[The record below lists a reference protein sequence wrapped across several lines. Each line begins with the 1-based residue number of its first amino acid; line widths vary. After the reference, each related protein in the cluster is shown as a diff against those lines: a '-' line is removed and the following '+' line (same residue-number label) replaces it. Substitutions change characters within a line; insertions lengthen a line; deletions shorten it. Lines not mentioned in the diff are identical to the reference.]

1 MVLVGYELGQ
11 KAYKLGNVIHAKQL
25 QQEMLKLLRIC
36 QNKQQSSLKMEDSD
50 SSVQNE
56 TEEIFQDTE
65 LTQQDVELIAL
76 RTWRKQLHKASD
88 DDMENNCQTA
98 ALLTDGIPTTY
109 EETINSSTSKQWE
122 VAMTDEFKSLTIWQ
136 LGFSRSSN

>member
-56 TEEIFQDTE
+56 TKEIFQDTE

-76 RTWRKQLHKASD
+76 RT
-88 DDMENNCQTA
+88 
-98 ALLTDGIPTTY
+98 
-109 EETINSSTSKQWE
+109 
-122 VAMTDEFKSLTIWQ
+122 
-136 LGFSRSSN
+136 